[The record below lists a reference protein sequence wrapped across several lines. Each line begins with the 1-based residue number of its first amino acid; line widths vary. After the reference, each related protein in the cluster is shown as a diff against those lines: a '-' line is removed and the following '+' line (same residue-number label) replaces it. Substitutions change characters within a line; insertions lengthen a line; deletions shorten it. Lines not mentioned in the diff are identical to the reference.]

1 MGVVIQFPKSVIE
14 RFLEP
19 EPYPADPEPGVR
31 VSHPKYGP
39 GTVMKAEEWD
49 DGYDGLEFGTVV
61 LTIRFDDERVGVRL
75 IWKDYVQLLER
86 A

>member
-1 MGVVIQFPKSVIE
+1 
-14 RFLEP
+14 
-19 EPYPADPEPGVR
+19 
-31 VSHPKYGP
+31 
-39 GTVMKAEEWD
+39 MKAEEWD